1 MTVDEF
7 KKKNKPKDRS
17 VLDSFCNEIIDL
29 RSQNFSL
36 EVIKKFLSENGIE
49 TSIMNISK
57 YLRRKKKQPLMA
69 KEEKKETTIKAPR
82 SHKNEETAVRTYEH
96 EETDGFAL
104 KMRKTNNPILDY
116 LTKDKK

>member
-7 KKKNKPKDRS
+7 KKKNKPKDGS
-17 VLDSFCNEIIDL
+17 VLDSFSNEIIDL

-36 EVIKKFLSENGIE
+36 EVIRKFLRENGIE

-57 YLRRKKKQPLMA
+57 YLRRKKKQPIMS
-69 KEEKKETTIKAPR
+69 KEEKKKATIKAPR
-82 SHKNEETAVRTYEH
+82 SHKNEEMAVRTYEH